1 MLLKM
6 VVCMLMELALN
17 EDINNAEEGETT
29 NCYLQGAGSSLHGVC
44 LLLREVGKMV
54 WLVDLDS
61 HDMALLSS
69 E

>member
-1 MLLKM
+1 M

-54 WLVDLDS
+54 ACRPGFS
-61 HDMALLSS
+61 
-69 E
+69 

>member
-54 WLVDLDS
+54 ACRPGFS
-61 HDMALLSS
+61 
-69 E
+69 